1 MQKSNQKIAM
11 LCCMVIGT
19 AKAFLK
25 HMFLTRFIAKRQT
38 KCLDTGNRT
47 VFFRVAFSSSFLLT
61 HSTPF
66 SSSTKSRAIISVG
79 LWMWYRTIQ
88 YKGNFLL
95 DF

>member
-47 VFFRVAFSSSFLLT
+47 VFLE
-61 HSTPF
+61 
-66 SSSTKSRAIISVG
+66 
-79 LWMWYRTIQ
+79 
-88 YKGNFLL
+88 
-95 DF
+95 